1 MGQPLATGKYDVMV
15 YYDTIAPSYRELYG
29 AEQLPKYST
38 SVRLSRRSR
47 ILDLGC
53 GVGLL
58 YEYAVSLGVEVELYV
73 GIDLSFEFLRELRAR
88 YSREGLAEAVAG
100 DIDRLPIRDGAGVF
114 TNVYSFTVYTCG
126 YGNPEAVL
134 RVLNLS
140 STEEVAIS
148 VLCSDGE
155 PRCPQGLSA
164 AGELGRAEVLC
175 KAVKKPG
182 GAVAN
187 PLTE

>member
-1 MGQPLATGKYDVMV
+1 MEQPPATGKYGVMV

-73 GIDLSFEFLRELRAR
+73 GIDLSFESLRELRAR

-114 TNVYSFTVYTCG
+114 TNVYSFTVYTCS
-126 YGNPEAVL
+126 YSNPEAAL
-134 RVLNLS
+134 RVLDLS

-148 VLCSDGE
+148 VLCSDGK

-175 KAVKKPG
+175 KAVRKPG
-182 GAVAN
+182 GTVAN
-187 PLTE
+187 P